1 MQTSQ
6 TARKP
11 SAATAALRTQISD
24 ASANSEIFLS
34 SIIERDLRFVLIST
48 IKRKDPVVVIDKE
61 LPAEA
66 PTLMEDRY
74 VARVQWLHYNQPAY
88 KLYTQLFGVFIQR
101 KCASS

>member
-1 MQTSQ
+1 M
-6 TARKP
+6 
-11 SAATAALRTQISD
+11 
-24 ASANSEIFLS
+24 
-34 SIIERDLRFVLIST
+34 
-48 IKRKDPVVVIDKE
+48 IDKE

-101 KCASS
+101 KLRLIVMRRAIASPQKALKVFSKIFLKAALCESAGQ